1 MDWTVIVSAVLGLA
15 AVVASGFF
23 LKAKGKLNLVKT
35 LGKEAVDVLIVAIE
49 ALDDNTI
56 DKAEVEAIK
65 KEALEL
71 KGAWKALIG
80 KE

>member
-1 MDWTVIVSAVLGLA
+1 MDWTVIVSALLGLA

-23 LKAKGKLNLVKT
+23 LKAKGKLKQVVA
-35 LGKEAVDVLIVAIE
+35 LGKEAMDVAIVAVD
-49 ALDDNTI
+49 ALEDNAI